1 MIRGIHHIALHT
13 PDLERLLRFYRDLI
27 GFEEVSRA
35 SWQGN
40 ALIDE
45 VIGVRSSAAK
55 QAMLRAG
62 NVHLELF
69 EYTSPASRA
78 AAPLRPNDHGYTHLC
93 LDVTDIEQEFDRL
106 SRAGMVFTRRPGD
119 FGAVKAVYGR
129 DPDGNVV
136 EIQETFAAEPATL
149 ERLGFRT
156 GT

>member
-13 PDLERLLRFYRDLI
+13 PDLERLLRFYCDLI

-35 SWQGN
+35 AWKDN

-45 VIGVRSSAAK
+45 VIGVQGSAAK

-69 EYTSPASRA
+69 EYASPAGRS

-93 LDVTDIEQEFDRL
+93 LDVTDIEREFDRL
-106 SRAGMVFTRRPGD
+106 SRAGMAFTRRPGD

-129 DPDGNVV
+129 DPDGNLV

-149 ERLGFRT
+149 ERLGFKS
-156 GT
+156 GK